1 MSNVSFTVEEQNLL
15 AMFQR
20 EDKEAMLKEV
30 LEMRM
35 LMNDPG
41 MKEIMDSAVA
51 KLKAVPE
58 EDFPELA
65 FFVADDIENE

>member
-1 MSNVSFTVEEQNLL
+1 
-15 AMFQR
+15 
-20 EDKEAMLKEV
+20 
-30 LEMRM
+30 
-35 LMNDPG
+35 
-41 MKEIMDSAVA
+41 MDSAVA